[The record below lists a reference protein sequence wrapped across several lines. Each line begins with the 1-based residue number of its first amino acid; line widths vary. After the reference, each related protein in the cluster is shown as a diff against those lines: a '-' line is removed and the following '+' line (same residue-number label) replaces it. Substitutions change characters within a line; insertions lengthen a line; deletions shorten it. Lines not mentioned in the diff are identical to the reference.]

1 MECEPTHLVSPFII
15 TIINNSVCY
24 TYKNNSV
31 FYATIYLLIIIYT
44 LTISFGELG
53 AASLLQLTLDITQ
66 NSKMMA
72 SLLLQN
78 IDNIVSFVI

>member
-15 TIINNSVCY
+15 TIINNSVYY

-31 FYATIYLLIIIYT
+31 FYANIYLLIIHT
-44 LTISFGELG
+44 LTIAFGELG
-53 AASLLQLTLDITQ
+53 AASLFQLTLDITQ

-72 SLLLQN
+72 SLLLRN
-78 IDNIVSFVI
+78 IDNIVYFVI